1 MDDRFDRIAEV
12 MPIGKLLGFAR
23 LPIRLILK
31 LGGLSYPI
39 FLLENES
46 IAAKLTQRIPVI

>member
-12 MPIGKLLGFAR
+12 MPIGKPLGFAR
-23 LPIRLILK
+23 LSIRLILK
-31 LGGLSYPI
+31 LGGLSCSVV
-39 FLLENES
+39 LLESES